1 MATSTS
7 TPRSLDLRQPFL
19 TREFRAAGLDLRRL
33 RTKEF
38 RRVFHD
44 VYVLSVV
51 LDSLSL
57 RARAAMKVA
66 GGRAHISHITAGEL
80 HDLNPPR
87 EPSIHVSVPVGA
99 TRCRADGIKAH
110 LARPDA
116 VVVVRKGIRV
126 SSPMQTFL
134 DLAGLQGMSLVDL
147 VIVGDRLVAKRF
159 ATVRQLITATDAFAG
174 RGASLAR
181 RAARLV
187 RKGVDSPMETRLRLL
202 IVMAGLPEPE
212 VNVILRLPDGEWA
225 IRLDLSYPKHKVI
238 IEYDGRQH
246 ADSTS
251 QWLRDLERREQLDG
265 WGWRIVV
272 VTAEGIFDDPAGT
285 LGRVVTVLRARK
297 VPGVPNR
304 LSDEWRYHFTGKD
317 L

>member
-159 ATVRQLITATDAFAG
+159 ATVRQLITA
-174 RGASLAR
+174 
-181 RAARLV
+181 
-187 RKGVDSPMETRLRLL
+187 
-202 IVMAGLPEPE
+202 
-212 VNVILRLPDGEWA
+212 
-225 IRLDLSYPKHKVI
+225 
-238 IEYDGRQH
+238 
-246 ADSTS
+246 
-251 QWLRDLERREQLDG
+251 
-265 WGWRIVV
+265 
-272 VTAEGIFDDPAGT
+272 
-285 LGRVVTVLRARK
+285 
-297 VPGVPNR
+297 
-304 LSDEWRYHFTGKD
+304 
-317 L
+317 